1 MLAHY
6 ARHIRPGMEII
17 DGGEANTIAAYDNT
31 SKTLILVTIN
41 YGTAQNVTYD
51 LSKFA
56 SIGIAAHATED
67 DSSSSPHAS
76 TPSIPSAPSTPSSAF
91 LSASISSPAAS
102 TVIRRWRTEV
112 TAEGGDRYVAYDDT
126 RLESGSMAFTCAFSA
141 NTIQTFQVDNAVI
154 RN

>member
-1 MLAHY
+1 
-6 ARHIRPGMEII
+6 MEII
-17 DGGEANTIAAYDNT
+17 DGGEANTIAAYDNA

-76 TPSIPSAPSTPSSAF
+76 TPSIPSTPSSAF

-141 NTIQTFQVDNAVI
+141 NTIQTFEVDNAVI

>member
-1 MLAHY
+1 
-6 ARHIRPGMEII
+6 MEII

-56 SIGIAAHATED
+56 SVGITAHATD
-67 DSSSSPHAS
+67 DTSPHA
-76 TPSIPSAPSTPSSAF
+76 PIPSTPSSAF
-91 LSASISSPAAS
+91 LPASFSPPAAS

-112 TAEGGDRYVAYDDT
+112 TVEGGDRYVAYDDT
-126 RLESGSMAFTCAFSA
+126 RLENGTMAFTCAFSA
-141 NTIQTFQVDNAVI
+141 NTIQTFEVDNAVI
-154 RN
+154 RNK